1 MSGSV
6 ALSPLR
12 ERVMLYT
19 LMALQFTMILDFMI
33 MMPLSSQLMAV
44 FAIQPGQFG
53 LLVSSYS
60 IAAGVSSLLASS
72 LGDSFD
78 RRHAL
83 LVSYA
88 GLLIATLACA
98 YANTYELLLTA
109 RIIAGFFGGVLSAIT
124 LAIVGDIFPQHSRGK
139 AMGVVMLGFPLAAVA
154 GVPIGLFIAN
164 QYTWQTPFS
173 ALVVASMGV
182 FAVAYKVIP
191 NVREHLDQP
200 RVKFFQSYVELL
212 SISNH
217 WWAFLTSSLIMFSGF
232 MVIPYVAPTMVANTG
247 LTHSQLPY
255 IYFCGGVGTLITRP
269 WIGRMTDR
277 YKHSKVLA
285 LITVAS
291 FVPIFLVTQTVQTPL
306 TLQLI
311 FATLFFVFISGRFIP
326 TSALVTASCEP
337 RFRGRVMAFSSAVQN
352 LGSGFAALISGA
364 IMVKAANGEILHYD
378 WVGYIAC
385 VVSLVAIWAAT
396 KVKAVS

>member
-6 ALSPLR
+6 ELSPLR
-12 ERVMLYT
+12 ERIMLYT

-98 YANTYELLLTA
+98 YANTYELLSAA

-124 LAIVGDIFPQHSRGK
+124 LALVGDIFPPHSRGK

-164 QYTWQTPFS
+164 HYTWQTPFS
-173 ALVVASMGV
+173 ALVIASIGV

-191 NVREHLDQP
+191 NVREHLNQP
-200 RVKFFQSYVELL
+200 RVNFFQSYVELL

-217 WWAFLTSSLIMFSGF
+217 WWAFLTSCLIMFSGF
-232 MVIPYVAPTMVANTG
+232 MVIPYLAPTIVANTD
-247 LTHSQLPY
+247 LTDSQLPY
-255 IYFCGGVGTLITRP
+255 IYFCGGVGTLITRS
-269 WIGRMTDR
+269 WIGGMTDR
-277 YKHSKVLA
+277 YKHSTVLA
-285 LITVAS
+285 LMTIAS
-291 FVPIFLVTQTVQTPL
+291 FVPIFLVTQTLQTPL
-306 TLQLI
+306 TLQLV
-311 FATLFFVFISGRFIP
+311 FTTLFFVFISGRFIP
-326 TSALVTASCEP
+326 TSALVTASCES

-364 IMVKAANGEILHYD
+364 IMVKTSNGEILHYD

-385 VVSLVAIWAAT
+385 AISLVAIWTAT